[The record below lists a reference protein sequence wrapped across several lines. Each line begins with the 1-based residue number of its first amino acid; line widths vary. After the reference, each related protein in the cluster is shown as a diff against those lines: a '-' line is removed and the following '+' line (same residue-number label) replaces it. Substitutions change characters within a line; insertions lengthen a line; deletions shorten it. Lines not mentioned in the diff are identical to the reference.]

1 MTLHTGSQWWG
12 LPLLAGPPLHGAR
25 DPPFQRLSQYHRVV
39 EGVGWARCRL
49 GFSFIN
55 SSYPEI
61 KMMEKLHRMIA
72 QRPLPHSVL
81 HQQPPDH
88 HCMETPKVIIV
99 SKNWGEELGRRSLG
113 GKCCAGVTLL
123 TGQTER
129 GHRIERHS
137 VDPPP

>member
-1 MTLHTGSQWWG
+1 MGG
-12 LPLLAGPPLHGAR
+12 
-25 DPPFQRLSQYHRVV
+25 DPPFQRLSQYHRHRVV

-88 HCMETPKVIIV
+88 HCMET
-99 SKNWGEELGRRSLG
+99 R
-113 GKCCAGVTLL
+113 
-123 TGQTER
+123 QTER